1 MIPSKKNISF
11 ENKTFSHKN
20 RILSNIFYRFI
31 GAGSTKA
38 AKIQEIVR
46 NWGVHKKFKTLA
58 AIPSLHP
65 AQDCIYYS
73 NKLTV
78 SASCPAKREKGS
90 DSMKIERI
98 SENQLKLT
106 LTKADLAERK
116 IKLEDLI
123 SPSER
128 TQKLFRDIME
138 QALDEE
144 DFISENTPLMVEAI
158 PSGGD
163 GIMIIV
169 TKVNNKEKH
178 ADEDLRRWKK
188 KPMDTLAHEEEKNS
202 DILIYSFPSLDDV
215 IGVSLRLDGVFKG
228 ESAVYKNDGKY
239 FLVMQGDTYTTEETA
254 EDAERIL
261 KEYGQKHISTP
272 LAKYYLLEHG
282 ETLLAEQAI
291 KALAKTFR

>member
-1 MIPSKKNISF
+1 
-11 ENKTFSHKN
+11 
-20 RILSNIFYRFI
+20 
-31 GAGSTKA
+31 
-38 AKIQEIVR
+38 
-46 NWGVHKKFKTLA
+46 
-58 AIPSLHP
+58 
-65 AQDCIYYS
+65 
-73 NKLTV
+73 
-78 SASCPAKREKGS
+78 
-90 DSMKIERI
+90 MKIERI

-169 TKVNNKEKH
+169 TKVNNKEKP

>member
-31 GAGSTKA
+31 GAVSTKA

-46 NWGVHKKFKTLA
+46 NRGVHKKFKTLA

>member
-1 MIPSKKNISF
+1 
-11 ENKTFSHKN
+11 
-20 RILSNIFYRFI
+20 
-31 GAGSTKA
+31 
-38 AKIQEIVR
+38 
-46 NWGVHKKFKTLA
+46 
-58 AIPSLHP
+58 
-65 AQDCIYYS
+65 
-73 NKLTV
+73 
-78 SASCPAKREKGS
+78 
-90 DSMKIERI
+90 MKIERI

-169 TKVNNKEKH
+169 TKVNNNEQH

>member
-1 MIPSKKNISF
+1 
-11 ENKTFSHKN
+11 
-20 RILSNIFYRFI
+20 
-31 GAGSTKA
+31 
-38 AKIQEIVR
+38 
-46 NWGVHKKFKTLA
+46 
-58 AIPSLHP
+58 
-65 AQDCIYYS
+65 
-73 NKLTV
+73 
-78 SASCPAKREKGS
+78 
-90 DSMKIERI
+90 MKIERI

-106 LTKADLAERK
+106 LTKADLAERE

-123 SPSER
+123 TPSEK

-144 DFISENTPLMVEAI
+144 DFISENTPLMVEAV

-169 TKVNNKEKH
+169 TKVNNKEKK
-178 ADEDLRRWKK
+178 AGEDLRRWKK
-188 KPMDTLAHEEEKNS
+188 KPLDTLAHKEEKNS
-202 DILIYSFPSLDDV
+202 DILIYSFPALDDV
-215 IGVSLRLDGVFKG
+215 IRVSVRLDGAFKG

-254 EDAERIL
+254 EELERIL

-282 ETLLAEQAI
+282 ETLIAEQAI

>member
-1 MIPSKKNISF
+1 
-11 ENKTFSHKN
+11 
-20 RILSNIFYRFI
+20 
-31 GAGSTKA
+31 
-38 AKIQEIVR
+38 
-46 NWGVHKKFKTLA
+46 
-58 AIPSLHP
+58 
-65 AQDCIYYS
+65 
-73 NKLTV
+73 
-78 SASCPAKREKGS
+78 
-90 DSMKIERI
+90 MKIERI

-106 LTKADLAERK
+106 LTKADLAERE

-123 SPSER
+123 TPSEK

-144 DFISENTPLMVEAI
+144 DFISENTPLMVEAV

-169 TKVNNKEKH
+169 TKVNNKEKK
-178 ADEDLRRWKK
+178 AGEDLRRWKK
-188 KPMDTLAHEEEKNS
+188 KPLDTLAHEEEQNS

-282 ETLLAEQAI
+282 ETLIAEQAI

>member
-1 MIPSKKNISF
+1 MRFLCENVLFSKD
-11 ENKTFSHKN
+11 
-20 RILSNIFYRFI
+20 RFI
-31 GAGSTKA
+31 GAVSTKA

>member
-1 MIPSKKNISF
+1 
-11 ENKTFSHKN
+11 
-20 RILSNIFYRFI
+20 
-31 GAGSTKA
+31 
-38 AKIQEIVR
+38 
-46 NWGVHKKFKTLA
+46 
-58 AIPSLHP
+58 
-65 AQDCIYYS
+65 
-73 NKLTV
+73 
-78 SASCPAKREKGS
+78 
-90 DSMKIERI
+90 MKIERI

-215 IGVSLRLDGVFKG
+215 IGVSLRLDGAFKG

-239 FLVMQGDTYTTEETA
+239 FLVMQGDTYSTEERRGSGA
-254 EDAERIL
+254 LL

-282 ETLLAEQAI
+282 EALLAEQAI

>member
-1 MIPSKKNISF
+1 
-11 ENKTFSHKN
+11 
-20 RILSNIFYRFI
+20 
-31 GAGSTKA
+31 
-38 AKIQEIVR
+38 
-46 NWGVHKKFKTLA
+46 
-58 AIPSLHP
+58 
-65 AQDCIYYS
+65 
-73 NKLTV
+73 
-78 SASCPAKREKGS
+78 
-90 DSMKIERI
+90 MKIERI

-178 ADEDLRRWKK
+178 TDEDLRRWKK
-188 KPMDTLAHEEEKNS
+188 KPMDTLAHQEEKNS

-215 IGVSLRLDGVFKG
+215 IGVSLRLDGAFKG

>member
-1 MIPSKKNISF
+1 
-11 ENKTFSHKN
+11 
-20 RILSNIFYRFI
+20 
-31 GAGSTKA
+31 
-38 AKIQEIVR
+38 
-46 NWGVHKKFKTLA
+46 
-58 AIPSLHP
+58 
-65 AQDCIYYS
+65 
-73 NKLTV
+73 
-78 SASCPAKREKGS
+78 
-90 DSMKIERI
+90 MKIERI

-163 GIMIIV
+163 GI
-169 TKVNNKEKH
+169 NKEKH

-188 KPMDTLAHEEEKNS
+188 KPMDTLAHQEEKNS

-215 IGVSLRLDGVFKG
+215 IGVSLRLDGAFKG

>member
-1 MIPSKKNISF
+1 M
-11 ENKTFSHKN
+11 
-20 RILSNIFYRFI
+20 
-31 GAGSTKA
+31 STKA

-138 QALDEE
+138 QAVGGGG
-144 DFISENTPLMVEAI
+144 FISENTPLMVEAI

-282 ETLLAEQAI
+282 EALLAGAGDKGACENLPLKKIRPTKGAP
-291 KALAKTFR
+291 K

>member
-1 MIPSKKNISF
+1 
-11 ENKTFSHKN
+11 
-20 RILSNIFYRFI
+20 
-31 GAGSTKA
+31 
-38 AKIQEIVR
+38 
-46 NWGVHKKFKTLA
+46 
-58 AIPSLHP
+58 
-65 AQDCIYYS
+65 
-73 NKLTV
+73 
-78 SASCPAKREKGS
+78 
-90 DSMKIERI
+90 MKIERI

-106 LTKADLAERK
+106 LTKADLAERE

-123 SPSER
+123 TPSEK

-144 DFISENTPLMVEAI
+144 NFISENTPLMVEAV

-169 TKVNNKEKH
+169 TKVNNKEKK
-178 ADEDLRRWKK
+178 AGEDLRRWKK
-188 KPMDTLAHEEEKNS
+188 KPLDTLAHKEEKNS
-202 DILIYSFPSLDDV
+202 DILIYSFPALDDV
-215 IGVSLRLDGVFKG
+215 IRVSVRLDGAFKG

-254 EDAERIL
+254 EELERIL

-282 ETLLAEQAI
+282 ETLIAEQAI
-291 KALAKTFR
+291 KALAKTFCYKK